1 MKTVIVLFIIVL
13 AWLSFISYFSYTDKV
28 SIPIVSYRDSLYIRE
43 LNDSIGLINK
53 KIKQLDSINVLFY
66 RKNINLQNNIKKIN
80 YEIEIVKN
88 SIPDLSDSGLDSL
101 ILSVQ

>member
-1 MKTVIVLFIIVL
+1 MKTVAVLFVVVL
-13 AWLSFISYFSYTDKV
+13 AWLSFVSYFSYTDKK
-28 SIPIVSYRDSLYIRE
+28 SIPIVSYRDSLYLRE
-43 LNDSIGLINK
+43 LNDSINLINK

-66 RKNINLQNNIKKIN
+66 RKNINLQNSIKNIN